1 MWPFFSSL
9 SPLAGYLCPPPLTY
23 PVRSE
28 MGGRDAWLTQHT
40 VSFSRGSREGGP
52 LARPF
57 RESRATENSGE
68 GRELGEVRGGELQQP
83 LHSAHGHFSSEAGG
97 SPSVTGLPPPE
108 SPWGCRNQQR
118 IPRPPTTPS
127 SSLHV
132 LSWLQGRQELALPG
146 GGPIFPGLPTG
157 FSAETRKK
165 AGRRQG

>member
-1 MWPFFSSL
+1 MWPFSSSL

-118 IPRPPTTPS
+118 IPRPPHHPFF
-127 SSLHV
+127 LIAC
-132 LSWLQGRQELALPG
+132 LELASGKARACTARRGSHLPR
-146 GGPIFPGLPTG
+146 PAHRL
-157 FSAETRKK
+157 
-165 AGRRQG
+165 QC